1 MQRIN
6 TIISRQGSYQTLSA
20 PGPNGGPS
28 MSCDLWFY
36 PSYPGNAFLHR
47 LIFLHAQVNKRLVTM
62 SVANPS
68 GESPKREPSLQ
79 RSADGS
85 APDSVTRSNND
96 TEGENDQAGR
106 KFTEE
111 EVAIHILHREACEVR
126 RFTSPEVICFALAD

>member
-68 GESPKREPSLQ
+68 GESSKREPSLQ

-126 RFTSPEVICFALAD
+126 RFTSPEVICFAVAY